1 MNFLS
6 FRRLGYLNRLNYPL
20 FLCINKLSNKI
31 MMLLD
36 CLPHELQ
43 LQVISDLDNQ
53 DLQTLL
59 QSNGN
64 LLTKSKQD
72 TFWKDLC
79 TLKGISYHHPDV
91 AWKELYQSGSVNT
104 MCPHLRL
111 RGIQDKKKEQ
121 FWYLLDQKSMD
132 SSLMFCLHSSCEFL
146 GKYIHSRGQMK
157 KILTVRLGQEQE
169 FAKHSHHTALTLSPL
184 HILEIWCDS
193 CSKIITLNKDACG
206 HHGIKSEQHMLQG
219 LLKDFTSLSEQ
230 DPELSKKVTNGRRR
244 IEKKLYKLQARFTP
258 DYIIEKEWYMA
269 WLEFI
274 AGKSNDMPGP
284 LKNQKLLRP
293 DNTLNPE
300 LSLGQNFEIVPEL
313 LKRYIEKFYGISGP
327 FISID
332 DLQWSPEY
340 CKIVHKIKLRH
351 QMQQTRFASP
361 LILTA

>member
-1 MNFLS
+1 
-6 FRRLGYLNRLNYPL
+6 
-20 FLCINKLSNKI
+20 
-31 MMLLD
+31 MLLD
-36 CLPHELQ
+36 RLPHELQ

-59 QSNGN
+59 QSNAN
-64 LLTKSKQD
+64 LLAKSKQD

-121 FWYLLDQKSMD
+121 FWSLLDQKNMD

-146 GKYIHSRGQMK
+146 G
-157 KILTVRLGQEQE
+157 QEQD
-169 FAKHSHHTALTLSPL
+169 FAEHSHHTALTLSPL
-184 HILEIWCDS
+184 HILEIWCNP

-206 HHGIKSEQHMLQG
+206 HHGIKSEQYMLQG
-219 LLKDFTSLSEQ
+219 LLEDFTSLSEQ
-230 DPELSKKVTNGRRR
+230 DPELSKKVMNGRRR
-244 IEKKLYKLQARFTP
+244 IEKKLYGLQTRFTP
-258 DYIIEKEWYMA
+258 DYIIEKEWYMT

-274 AGKSNDMPGP
+274 TGKSNDMPGP
-284 LKNQKLLRP
+284 LENQKLLRS

-327 FISID
+327 FIPID